1 VKDYYLSKIN
11 KEITD
16 SPLGLV
22 ELFVEDNLKL
32 HIQFSSESYGVS
44 PIRINNVFEADH
56 ESLRAPKHKVRQSPL
71 LFKDEKLSVP
81 VLELLNRQESNDVKL
96 IQAESA
102 FNCQNFS
109 LAYEIIKKI
118 SDEDPYFVEIV
129 PLHCSVL
136 IELEKQGELYFL
148 AHKLVNANPDSA
160 ISWYAV
166 GSYYYLIKKYP

>member
-1 VKDYYLSKIN
+1 
-11 KEITD
+11 
-16 SPLGLV
+16 
-22 ELFVEDNLKL
+22 
-32 HIQFSSESYGVS
+32 
-44 PIRINNVFEADH
+44 
-56 ESLRAPKHKVRQSPL
+56 
-71 LFKDEKLSVP
+71 